1 MKFKLFIEPSKAE
14 IVEAYVH
21 QRSDFSAQLK
31 EFVLS
36 NGNSNTIVAYDD
48 KDLTMV
54 SFSDIVMITIV
65 ESKVLAICNNDKQY
79 HIRKRLYQL
88 TDLLPSNFWKINKS
102 AIANRNYIDHFEETK
117 NSGVNIIMKNELTD
131 YVSRRCFAKI
141 RKELN

>member
-1 MKFKLFIEPSKAE
+1 
-14 IVEAYVH
+14 
-21 QRSDFSAQLK
+21 
-31 EFVLS
+31 
-36 NGNSNTIVAYDD
+36 
-48 KDLTMV
+48 MV

-65 ESKVLAICNNDKQY
+65 ENKVLAICTNDKQY

-102 AIANRNYIDHFEETK
+102 AIANRHYIDHFEETK
-117 NSGVNIIMKNELTD
+117 NSGVNIIMKNGLTD

>member
-36 NGNSNTIVAYDD
+36 NGNSNTIVVY
-48 KDLTMV
+48 
-54 SFSDIVMITIV
+54 
-65 ESKVLAICNNDKQY
+65 ENKVLAICNNDKQY

-117 NSGVNIIMKNELTD
+117 NSGVNIIMKNGLTD

>member
-1 MKFKLFIEPSKAE
+1 
-14 IVEAYVH
+14 
-21 QRSDFSAQLK
+21 
-31 EFVLS
+31 
-36 NGNSNTIVAYDD
+36 
-48 KDLTMV
+48 MV

-65 ESKVLAICNNDKQY
+65 ENKVLAFCNNDKQY
-79 HIRKRLYQL
+79 HIRKRMYQL

-117 NSGVNIIMKNELTD
+117 NSGVNIIMKNGLTD

>member
-54 SFSDIVMITIV
+54 NFSDIVMITIV
-65 ESKVLAICNNDKQY
+65 ENKVLAICNNDKQY

-117 NSGVNIIMKNELTD
+117 NSGVNIIMKNGLTD